1 MSFDCFVSSKAST
14 SLETSNDFFRV
25 YYVKLLM
32 MSLLPIC
39 LFLVCYMVWGIYSYK
54 VKDYSN
60 LKSRAISSVVILLF
74 LFHPNIV

>member
-1 MSFDCFVSSKAST
+1 MSFDCFIGTSST
-14 SLETSNDFFRV
+14 SLDSSNEFFRI

-32 MSLLPIC
+32 MALLPIS
-39 LFLVCYMVWGIYSYK
+39 LFLVCYVVWGIYSCK

-60 LKSRAISSVVILLF
+60 LKSRAISSLVILLF